1 MGTSIVNT
9 DLHLLL
15 LAIDI
20 WVIVDVVL
28 AETRDI
34 MTVCQCASVPVGV
47 RMCVQESGVM
57 MQVLVLAFTALV
69 TVAGAGE
76 PSILSIPSTP
86 PAAGTRQIS
95 APPCQTTCH
104 VSSVECDTC
113 DYEQERISV

>member
-9 DLHLLL
+9 DLHQP

-34 MTVCQCASVPVGV
+34 MTVCQCDSVPVGV
-47 RMCVQESGVM
+47 RMLVQESGVM
-57 MQVLVLAFTALV
+57 MQVLVLAIIALV

>member
-1 MGTSIVNT
+1 MNISTSWIFWGQPLPIVNT
-9 DLHLLL
+9 DLHVQ
-15 LAIDI
+15 LAVDI

-34 MTVCQCASVPVGV
+34 MTVCQCSVPVGV
-47 RMCVQESGVM
+47 RMLVQESGVI

-76 PSILSIPSTP
+76 PSILSIPSIPSTP

-95 APPCQTTCH
+95 APACQTTCH
-104 VSSVECDTC
+104 VSPV
-113 DYEQERISV
+113 

>member
-9 DLHLLL
+9 DLHLL

-34 MTVCQCASVPVGV
+34 MTVCQCSVPVGV
-47 RMCVQESGVM
+47 RMLVQESGVI

>member
-9 DLHLLL
+9 DLHQP

-34 MTVCQCASVPVGV
+34 MTVCQCSVPVGV
-47 RMCVQESGVM
+47 RMLVQESGVI

-95 APPCQTTCH
+95 APPC
-104 VSSVECDTC
+104 
-113 DYEQERISV
+113 